1 MATDVTI
8 LFPSIGAIECR
19 FEQRID
25 RHLQDL
31 VSGSVETAYLTLN
44 ERARSQFTLDRRVE
58 NIRTTVADRAVDT
71 DTVADIQ
78 RYLLDERTGSE
89 TAWTRGHLEADRS
102 FDHRA
107 DHLETTF
114 YRYFDVVERRLL
126 EWDVDFVFMDFGGEV
141 FRTAVI
147 EAAKRNDIPF
157 VYPKYAPIPGQDCI
171 ALLDRL
177 SNVRPELADFRDY
190 ELSSDDEAFVDL
202 AADAFTDTGDLFG
215 PSRKPAVTTGKIRG
229 FFETLLN
236 DLRYE
241 RFQNEYDSTGYATK
255 RNLLQIGRKHVSG
268 RYRDD
273 ADLDERYV
281 FFPLHSPDDAQL
293 TMRAPQYTDQAT
305 LAATIAKSLPLGW
318 TLYVKEHPAFVGGYN
333 LETLRRLSA
342 IDNAKLVSPSLNA
355 RRLAADADAVV
366 VINSKVGLESLY
378 LDTPVVVLGDPF
390 YSRKGLTA
398 DVSDLNE
405 LATIFRTLVNQ
416 KTTAADE
423 EVLGKLLCRLRDQ
436 SYSGKVLRRSDKES
450 QTTKNA
456 QRYAIAISDV
466 LNSKGLL
473 D

>member
-1 MATDVTI
+1 
-8 LFPSIGAIECR
+8 
-19 FEQRID
+19 
-25 RHLQDL
+25 
-31 VSGSVETAYLTLN
+31 
-44 ERARSQFTLDRRVE
+44 
-58 NIRTTVADRAVDT
+58 
-71 DTVADIQ
+71 
-78 RYLLDERTGSE
+78 
-89 TAWTRGHLEADRS
+89 
-102 FDHRA
+102 
-107 DHLETTF
+107 
-114 YRYFDVVERRLL
+114 
-126 EWDVDFVFMDFGGEV
+126 
-141 FRTAVI
+141 
-147 EAAKRNDIPF
+147 
-157 VYPKYAPIPGQDCI
+157 
-171 ALLDRL
+171 
-177 SNVRPELADFRDY
+177 
-190 ELSSDDEAFVDL
+190 
-202 AADAFTDTGDLFG
+202 
-215 PSRKPAVTTGKIRG
+215 
-229 FFETLLN
+229 
-236 DLRYE
+236 
-241 RFQNEYDSTGYATK
+241 
-255 RNLLQIGRKHVSG
+255 
-268 RYRDD
+268 
-273 ADLDERYV
+273 
-281 FFPLHSPDDAQL
+281 
-293 TMRAPQYTDQAT
+293 MRAPQYTDQAT

-456 QRYAIAISDV
+456 QKYALAISDV